1 MSTEQLKVAI
11 VGYDELCDKFMYKLE
26 NETNTHIE
34 VLGKEKIIKGEINL
48 ENQKLVITCIANASE
63 FSIEECGTA
72 LILFKANDQSKETQ
86 ALIDQMQLNT
96 EDIFGYCEE
105 ETRMDGIAQTN
116 QIPPMSTIKDVLLI
130 VRNIKKNRIAIGDI
144 LALKEIEENARG
156 ALEKQ
161 REKNKREL
169 EEFSKPIEQAL
180 KDKITE
186 ESLLLGEQSS
196 EEVEDIHWTDDEEE
210 KNETETQKDNRK
222 RTGQMVFA
230 SSGKIVAAPPPL
242 KKKRVTKPKTKSK
255 VKSTNKKNK

>member
-1 MSTEQLKVAI
+1 MSIEQLKLAI
-11 VGYDELCDKFMYKLE
+11 VGYDELCDRFMYSLE
-26 NETNTHIE
+26 KETNIHVE
-34 VLGKEKIIKGEINL
+34 VLGKEKIIKGGINL
-48 ENQKLVITCIANASE
+48 GTQELEITCIANASE

-86 ALIDQMQLNT
+86 ALIEQTQLNT

-105 ETRMDGIAQTN
+105 ETRMNGIAQTN
-116 QIPPMSTIKDVLLI
+116 QIPPMPTIKDVLLI

-144 LALKEIEENARG
+144 IALKEIEENARG

-169 EEFSKPIEQAL
+169 EDFSKPIEQAL

-196 EEVEDIHWTDDEEE
+196 EEVEDVHWTDEEEE

-242 KKKRVTKPKTKSK
+242 KKKRVTKPKSKTKSTKSK
-255 VKSTNKKNK
+255 NK